1 MDVMELFNI
10 IKEQN
15 YKYEQRIANRIMEGN
30 ENLKNTLAKIKKDM
44 EKLSIHSNVNYETI
58 KNDYKREQNI
68 QMSNLIPNYKIINT
82 NSIENDNENIE
93 NNNEINFKNHYEN
106 NKDNLKDYENEEEKS
121 LIKEEFTNN
130 NNNLINEN
138 LNNNNLINS
147 ISSHQRNKGI
157 SDSFSVNK
165 NKKTSINSDSFS
177 KSSQNIKDKNNNN
190 NITDNN
196 KINDKN
202 NINKKSK
209 QIIIDKKSP
218 KIQFIKTTLK
228 NVKLNNKLNN
238 KKKKGLF
245 SKSPELLFKN
255 KIKKNKNLIPK
266 NKSIASTTIL
276 STSKKKSESEKK
288 LINNENEINN
298 QLKKSGSLDSNHF
311 YYDVDSDNRM
321 ISKYNSSKRSFK
333 FNKSNSDNFD
343 SIFNSNF
350 NSEYNTINV
359 NSNNNNLNSN
369 NNNNSSFLKNAS
381 RRAIYN
387 SNSGSNT
394 RKEFYLNQNSLTN
407 LNPSYS
413 SNFFYVSE
421 NINNDSKSNSTKNV
435 KKRMYS
441 SQENIISNKNYMKD
455 FNIKEEKSENLDS
468 IDTSILNTN
477 NQKIIKTP
485 SSNDIELNEKKIF
498 KNKLSQAKKEYIKLR
513 NEIVLLKKKKN
524 YLAKSIVENEKT
536 PYIPRPKFLRKF
548 PTLNVSKNVNRNK
561 SAKNLENK
569 LVKDIYEDFKLKEEE
584 LLKKLNQN
592 DNYPDID
599 PNDDPLGKY
608 VDEIIYKSFRKY
620 KNRQCLNCTSLL
632 SKGLSAKNCNKKHHI
647 FKIYFDK

>member
-245 SKSPELLFKN
+245 SKSPEILFKN

-288 LINNENEINN
+288 LINNEKEINN

-311 YYDVDSDNRM
+311 YYDVDSDNRI
-321 ISKYNSSKRSFK
+321 ISKYYSSKRSFK

>member
-1 MDVMELFNI
+1 M
-10 IKEQN
+10 
-15 YKYEQRIANRIMEGN
+15 
-30 ENLKNTLAKIKKDM
+30 
-44 EKLSIHSNVNYETI
+44 
-58 KNDYKREQNI
+58 
-68 QMSNLIPNYKIINT
+68 
-82 NSIENDNENIE
+82 
-93 NNNEINFKNHYEN
+93 
-106 NKDNLKDYENEEEKS
+106 
-121 LIKEEFTNN
+121 
-130 NNNLINEN
+130 
-138 LNNNNLINS
+138 
-147 ISSHQRNKGI
+147 
-157 SDSFSVNK
+157 
-165 NKKTSINSDSFS
+165 
-177 KSSQNIKDKNNNN
+177 
-190 NITDNN
+190 
-196 KINDKN
+196 
-202 NINKKSK
+202 
-209 QIIIDKKSP
+209 IIIDKKNP

-311 YYDVDSDNRM
+311 YYDVDSDNRI

-343 SIFNSNF
+343 SNFNSNF
-350 NSEYNTINV
+350 NSDYNTINV

-421 NINNDSKSNSTKNV
+421 NINNDSKSNSTKNT

-477 NQKIIKTP
+477 NQKIIQTP

>member
-1 MDVMELFNI
+1 MDVMELFNK

-58 KNDYKREQNI
+58 KNDYKREQNF
-68 QMSNLIPNYKIINT
+68 QMSNLNPNYKIINS
-82 NSIENDNENIE
+82 NSIESDNENIE
-93 NNNEINFKNHYEN
+93 NNNEINFNNHYEN

-245 SKSPELLFKN
+245 SKSPEILFKN

-288 LINNENEINN
+288 LINNEKEINN

-311 YYDVDSDNRM
+311 YYDVDSDNRI
-321 ISKYNSSKRSFK
+321 ISKYYSSKRSFK

-477 NQKIIKTP
+477 NQKIIQTP
-485 SSNDIELNEKKIF
+485 SLNEIELNEKNIF
-498 KNKLSQAKKEYIKLR
+498 KNKLSQAKKEYIKLK

>member
-1 MDVMELFNI
+1 MDVMELFNK
-10 IKEQN
+10 IKEEN

-44 EKLSIHSNVNYETI
+44 EKLSIHSNVNYETF
-58 KNDYKREQNI
+58 KNDYKREQNF
-68 QMSNLIPNYKIINT
+68 QMTNLNPNYKIINT
-82 NSIENDNENIE
+82 NSIESDNENIE
-93 NNNEINFKNHYEN
+93 NNNEINFNNHYEN

-288 LINNENEINN
+288 LINNEKEINN

-311 YYDVDSDNRM
+311 YYDVDSDNRI
-321 ISKYNSSKRSFK
+321 ISKYYSSKRSFK

-421 NINNDSKSNSTKNV
+421 NINNDSKSNSSKNV

-441 SQENIISNKNYMKD
+441 SQENIISNQNYMKD

-477 NQKIIKTP
+477 NQKIIQTP
-485 SSNDIELNEKKIF
+485 SSNEIELNEKNIF
-498 KNKLSQAKKEYIKLR
+498 KNKLSQAKKEYIKLK

-524 YLAKSIVENEKT
+524 YLTKSIVENEKT
-536 PYIPRPKFLRKF
+536 PYIPKPKFLRKF
-548 PTLNVSKNVNRNK
+548 PTLNVSKKVNRNK